1 MAEAIYRR
9 SACALK
15 SPIANS
21 FVHAAICDP
30 LGGDSYDAVALSGRE
45 QQFLGALGQTIDG
58 DAGAITYD
66 AAVALIDQHCC
77 GDLNILF
84 DLVDR
89 DLIRVFIEHLSDE
102 RMVSLVRSDA
112 DRHRA

>member
-1 MAEAIYRR
+1 MADAIYRK

-15 SPIANS
+15 SPTANS
-21 FVHAAICDP
+21 SVHAAICDP
-30 LGGDSYDAVALSGRE
+30 LGGASYDAAALSGRE
-45 QQFLGALGQTIDG
+45 HQFLGALGQTING

-66 AAVALIDQHCC
+66 TAVAMIDQHCC
-77 GDLNILF
+77 GDLSILF

-89 DLIRVFIEHLSDE
+89 DLIRVFIERPSDE
-102 RMVSLVRSDA
+102 TMVSLVRSDA